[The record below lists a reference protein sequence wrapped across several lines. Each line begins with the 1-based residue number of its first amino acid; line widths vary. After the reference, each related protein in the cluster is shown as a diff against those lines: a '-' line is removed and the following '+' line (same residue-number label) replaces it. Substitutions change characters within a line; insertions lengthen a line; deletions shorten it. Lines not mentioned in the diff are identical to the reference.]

1 MTLLTGETD
10 VFSSAGAAGR
20 TAVVFLCRRHGDT
33 ADIFGEAERRAVEA
47 ALRQLGEEGWHLSIR
62 AMIDPGSSTE
72 AEALDTGFTHS
83 YDVAGVF
90 ESPSL
95 TAAIEG
101 TIRLEAAGWERL
113 FSTEWMIGPREFAAV
128 HGTGGNRQRDWGF
141 LAFWEWNDNWA
152 AATPDERT
160 AYDAECDIAFKGDLA
175 LDINIAGRHRLDW
188 AHGWHHLGAWL
199 APSPKA
205 IDAAITGHEDVA
217 DFVFTT
223 SRHVMGRIRPLRDL
237 LAR

>member
-10 VFSSAGAAGR
+10 VFSSAGADER

-47 ALRQLGEEGWHLSIR
+47 TLRQLRDEGWLLSIG
-62 AMIDPGSSTE
+62 AMIDPETTAE
-72 AEALDTGFTHS
+72 AEALDAGFTHP

-90 ESPSL
+90 EAPSL

-101 TIRLEAAGWERL
+101 TIRLEAAGWARL

-128 HGTGGNRQRDWGF
+128 HGTGGDRPRDWGF
-141 LAFWEWNDNWA
+141 LAFWEWNDSWA
-152 AATPDERT
+152 AATPDERA
-160 AYDAECDIAFKGDLA
+160 AYDAECDIAFKGDLS

-199 APSPKA
+199 APSPEA
-205 IDAAITGHEDVA
+205 IDTAITGHEAVA

-223 SRHVMGRIRPLRDL
+223 SRHVIGRVRPIHEL

>member
-1 MTLLTGETD
+1 MTLLTGETE
-10 VFSSAGAAGR
+10 VFSSAGTAGR

-33 ADIFGEAERRAVEA
+33 ADIFGDAERERVEA
-47 ALRQLGEEGWHLSIR
+47 ALRQLGKEGWLLSIG
-62 AMIDPGSSTE
+62 AMIDPDTAGE
-72 AEALDTGFTHS
+72 AEALDAGFTHP

-90 ESPSL
+90 EAPSL
-95 TAAIEG
+95 SAAIEG

-113 FSTEWMIGPREFAAV
+113 FATEWMIGPREFAAV
-128 HGTGGNRQRDWGF
+128 HGTGGNRRRDWGF
-141 LAFWEWNDNWA
+141 LAFWEWNDSWA

-160 AYDAECDIAFKGDLA
+160 VYDAECDIAFKGDLS

-199 APSPKA
+199 APSPEA
-205 IDAAITGHEDVA
+205 IDTAITGHEAVA

-223 SRHVMGRIRPLRDL
+223 SRHVIGRVRPLRDL